1 MVTEVR
7 EKKGIPVLMTPV
19 MRRRFNEKGEFFD
32 THGVYPDLTRAVA
45 KDLNVPLIDMHR
57 KSEVVIKKYGE
68 EGSKKLFMILSE
80 GENPNYPK
88 GSDDN
93 THFQPLGAEEMAK
106 CAVEGIRE
114 TKLKVAK
121 YLRW

>member
-19 MRRRFNEKGEFFD
+19 MRRRFNEKHEFVD

-45 KDLNVPLIDMHR
+45 KDQKVPLIDMHR

-68 EGSKKLFMILSE
+68 EGSKKLFLILKE

-88 GSDDN
+88 GVEDN
-93 THFQPLGAEEMAK
+93 THFAPLGADEMAK
-106 CAVEGIRE
+106 CALEGIRE
-114 TKLKVAK
+114 EKLKIKK
-121 YLRW
+121 YLK